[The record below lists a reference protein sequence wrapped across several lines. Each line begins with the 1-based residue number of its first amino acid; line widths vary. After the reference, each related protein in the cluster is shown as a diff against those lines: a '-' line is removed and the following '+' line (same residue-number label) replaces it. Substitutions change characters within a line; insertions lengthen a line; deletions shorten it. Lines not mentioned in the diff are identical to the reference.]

1 MVVMMRYICYQLI
14 VSQIKKKKKKKK
26 NGGHTAD
33 DIAKLIF
40 VIVAMKLWLKF
51 QGVLPVLTMVQML
64 MGQHWFRQQ
73 PGTG

>member
-1 MVVMMRYICYQLI
+1 MLSTDCQPD
-14 VSQIKKKKKKKK
+14 KKKK

>member
-14 VSQIKKKKKKKK
+14 VSQIKK